1 MKQHIRIGAG
11 AGFSGDRIE
20 PALELIEKAN
30 LDYLAFECLAERTIG
45 LAQAARLQDAGR
57 GYDPLLERRMRAVLP
72 MAHAKGVRLVTNM
85 GAANVRAAAEAIV
98 AICRELGLHG
108 LKVATVY
115 GDDVSEIV
123 RAGDFPLID
132 RDGSSRDI
140 RDAMVSANAYLGV
153 EGIVT
158 ALRQGADIVV
168 TGRVCDPALFLAP
181 LVHEFGWPMD
191 DFVLLGQGTLVGHLL
206 ECAGQLTGGYFA
218 DPGYKDVRGLA
229 RLGFPYAVVSAD
241 GTATFTK
248 VEGSGGRL
256 DAATCKEQILYEV
269 LDPGAYL
276 QADVTADFSYATITE
291 RGRDQVAVSGARGYP
306 PTGSFKVSICYED
319 GWAGQGQIAYAGP
332 GARARAE
339 LAFDIVKERLS
350 IVGAN
355 ISDLSLD
362 LIGWSALDR
371 TYAHEKC
378 EPFEVVA
385 RIYGRAADR
394 SNAELIGAEVESL
407 YTNGPAG
414 GGGVSVSVK
423 KVLAVASTLIP
434 REMINTSVD
443 IMVV

>member
-1 MKQHIRIGAG
+1 MKQQIRMGAG

-20 PALELIEKAN
+20 PALELVEKAD

-45 LAQAARLQDAGR
+45 LAQAARLQNAGG
-57 GYDPLLERRMRAVLP
+57 GYDPSLERRMRAVLP
-72 MAHAKGVRLVTNM
+72 MARAKGVRIITNM
-85 GAANVRAAAEAIV
+85 GAANVAAAAEAVISV
-98 AICRELGLHG
+98 GRELGLYG
-108 LKVATVY
+108 LRVGAVH

-123 RAGDFPLID
+123 RLGDFPLID

-158 ALRQGADIVV
+158 ALQQDADIVV

-181 LVHEFGWPMD
+181 LVYEFGWQMD
-191 DFVLLGQGTLVGHLL
+191 DWERLGRGTLVGHLL

-218 DPGYKDVRGLA
+218 DPGHKDVRELA
-229 RLGFPYAVVSAD
+229 RLGFPYASVSAD
-241 GTATFTK
+241 GAATFTK
-248 VEGSGGRL
+248 VDGSGGRL
-256 DAATCKEQILYEV
+256 DAATCKEQMLYEV

-276 QADVTADFSYATITE
+276 QADVAADFRHVVVTE
-291 RGRDQVAVSGARGYP
+291 AGRDQVSVIGARGDP
-306 PTGSFKVSICYED
+306 PTGSLKVSICYED

-332 GARARAE
+332 GAKARAE

-350 IVGAN
+350 MVGAN
-355 ISDLSLD
+355 ISDLNLD

-371 TYAHEKC
+371 TGTQRRS

-385 RIYGRAADR
+385 RISGRAANR
-394 SNAELIGAEVESL
+394 RCAEHIGAEVEAL

-414 GGGVSVSVK
+414 GGGVSTSVK
-423 KVLAVASTLIP
+423 KVLAVASTLVP
-434 REMINTSVD
+434 RAMIHTSVD
-443 IMVV
+443 ILVA